1 MKDIHESGEDYL
13 EAILMLQKENGRVRS
28 IDVARRLKVSK
39 PSVSRAMGILVSH
52 GYLVIS
58 QTGNLE
64 LTEKGQETA
73 REVFGRHILLTDFLM
88 KITGVGYEQAEEN
101 ACKIEHD
108 IDDDVKNGIIKWMIK
123 NTDCSACKDDE
134 RQYCYL
140 AYQNKC
146 KDNAKKQQKHPKHTL
161 I

>member
-13 EAILMLQKENGRVRS
+13 EAIHVLQKENGRVRA
-28 IDVARRLKVSK
+28 IDVARRLGVSK

-52 GYLVIS
+52 GYLNIS

-88 KITGVGYEQAEEN
+88 TITGVGYEQAEKN

-108 IDDDVKNGIIKWMIK
+108 IDDDVKNGIIKWMIQ
-123 NTDCSACKDDE
+123 NTDCSDCNGSEK
-134 RQYCYL
+134 QSCYL

-146 KDNAKKQQKHPKHTL
+146 RENSKKAEKERRKTK
-161 I
+161 

>member
-13 EAILMLQKENGRVRS
+13 EAILMLQKENGKVRS
-28 IDVARRLKVSK
+28 IDVARRLGVSK

-52 GYLVIS
+52 GYLTIS

-73 REVFGRHILLTDFLM
+73 HEVFGRHILLTDFLM
-88 KITGVGYEQAEEN
+88 TITGVGYDQAEKN

-108 IDDDVKNGIIKWMIK
+108 IDDDVKEGIIKWMIK
-123 NTDCSACKDDE
+123 NTDCADCKDKE
-134 RQYCYL
+134 KHSCYL
-140 AYQNKC
+140 AYQKQC
-146 KDNAKKQQKHPKHTL
+146 SDNTKKQKKKGEN
-161 I
+161 

>member
-13 EAILMLQKENGRVRS
+13 EAILMLQKENGKVRS
-28 IDVARRLKVSK
+28 IDVARRLGVSK

-52 GYLVIS
+52 GYLTIS

-64 LTEKGQETA
+64 LTEKGQNTA
-73 REVFGRHILLTDFLM
+73 REVLGRHILLTDFLM
-88 KITGVGYEQAEEN
+88 SITGVGYEQAEKN

-108 IDDDVKNGIIKWMIK
+108 IDDDVKNGIVKWMIQ
-123 NTDCSACKDDE
+123 NTDCTGCKDDIK
-134 RQYCYL
+134 QYCYL

-146 KDNAKKQQKHPKHTL
+146 KNNKADKERRKTK
-161 I
+161 